1 MNYKKYTITLIF
13 ITIIAKLFIA
23 ASVELGNDEV
33 YYRLYAN
40 DWQLNYFDHPPM
52 VAWLIRFT
60 TLNLSLDTEVF
71 IRLGSILCSALATWY
86 IYLCGCKIKDDK
98 TGYFAACLF
107 AASLY
112 CSIIAGLFIMPDSPQ
127 ILFWTISIYLLLQI
141 SDSKIITKKKRENV
155 LFFGCAVGLSMLSK
169 IHGIFLWG
177 GFVLYLFFNN
187 KRWFGEVKL
196 YYAIGISFVFIVPIL
211 LWNINNNFI
220 TFNYHGNRVNVAKSG
235 IDIDNFLQ
243 FNLGQFFYNNPIN
256 VVIIIV
262 SLIAL
267 FKSKVAIS
275 NLYKNIL
282 LFTSLPLIIV
292 ATGISLFK
300 QVLPHWTGPSFI
312 GLILIAAAYLSESV
326 KIYRPFKIPYNILA
340 SKLFIVMIVISGMV
354 IVNFLPATLGKKEYQ
369 VLGDEDFTLDLSG
382 WKKTGIQFDKIIK
395 KQQPTNAII
404 ISNNWFPAAH
414 IEYYLAH
421 PLQIPV
427 IAQGSIDSIHQ
438 YHWWNK
444 ERIPLNNR
452 VDAYVI
458 IPSNIKSDI
467 NNYTSLINYSPTSID
482 TIYQYRATA
491 LVRYF
496 TVYYYKNILFK

>member
-1 MNYKKYTITLIF
+1 MNYKKYTLALILV
-13 ITIIAKLFIA
+13 TSIAKLFVA
-23 ASVELGNDEV
+23 ASIELGNDEV

-60 TLNLSLDTEVF
+60 TLNLRLDTEIF
-71 IRLGSILCSALATWY
+71 IRLGSIMCSALATWY

-107 AASLY
+107 TASLY

-127 ILFWTISIYLLLQI
+127 ILFWAISLYFLLQI
-141 SDSKIITKKKRENV
+141 SDSKIITQKKRENII
-155 LFFGCAVGLSMLSK
+155 FFGCTVGVCMLSK
-169 IHGIFLWG
+169 IHGIFLWV
-177 GFVLYLFFNN
+177 GFILYLFFNN
-187 KRWFGEVKL
+187 KRWFKEVTL
-196 YYAIGISFVFIVPIL
+196 YYAVGISFVFILPIL

-220 TFNYHGNRVNVAKSG
+220 TFNYHGNRVNVAKGG

-243 FNLGQFFYNNPIN
+243 FNLGQFFYNNPIT

-267 FKSKVAIS
+267 FKNKVAIS
-275 NLYKNIL
+275 NFYKNIL

-326 KIYRPFKIPYNILA
+326 KIYKPLKISYSILA
-340 SKLFIVMIVISGMV
+340 SKLFLIIIVLSGMV
-354 IVNFLPATLGKKEYQ
+354 IVNFLPTTLGKKEF
-369 VLGDEDFTLDLSG
+369 VALGDEDFTLDLYG
-382 WKKTGIQFDKIIK
+382 WKKAGTQFGEIVKQ
-395 KQQPTNAII
+395 QQPTNAII

-414 IEYYLAH
+414 IEYYMANS
-421 PLQIPV
+421 LQIPV
-427 IAQGSIDSIHQ
+427 IAEGDITRIHQ
-438 YHWWNK
+438 YYWWNK
-444 ERIPLNNR
+444 KRKPKNSKMDI
-452 VDAYVI
+452 YI
-458 IPSNIKSDI
+458 ITPSNIQI
-467 NNYTSLINYSPTSID
+467 NINSYQVLSGYKPTSID
-482 TIYQYRATA
+482 TIFQYRSNT

-496 TVYYYKNILFK
+496 TVYYYKQMLLK